1 MNCRIP
7 RINRFLNAFCTFG
20 VYPEVRLVQCFLFF
34 VPAALRGQL
43 ALLCANGFRPRW
55 RMNGIR
61 ARSRS
66 DRMVPVTG
74 ISALSDGE
82 ASRDL
87 TLRFPCKP
95 ELRRDYPLNLSISVS
110 GGKETN

>member
-43 ALLCANGFRPRW
+43 ALLCANGSRPRW

-66 DRMVPVTG
+66 VRMGPEAVLSPGRLWFFLHTG
-74 ISALSDGE
+74 QTGGDGVCGRVRRVGLILLLP
-82 ASRDL
+82 AS
-87 TLRFPCKP
+87 CMQ
-95 ELRRDYPLNLSISVS
+95 
-110 GGKETN
+110 